1 MKDQPSISAFF
12 PCLNEV
18 KAIDNVVK
26 VAVKTLR
33 QLTDD
38 YEVIVVNDGS
48 TDGSKE
54 VLNRILREYGNL
66 KVIHHGINR
75 GYGAALKSGF
85 ANSTKDLIFYADGDG
100 QYDLTELLV
109 LYDLMGK
116 KIDMVN
122 GIRANRSDPF
132 YRILAGRM
140 YNLFVKVVFRIK
152 LKEVDCNFRLIR
164 KNVFDKINLNSDTGV
179 ICVEMVK
186 KIERLGYKIRQI
198 PVRHYPRPHGSSR
211 FFTIS
216 RLMRVFWALFK
227 LWWKL
232 VIRYDY
238 S

>member
-1 MKDQPSISAFF
+1 MKDRSSISAFF

-18 KAIDNVVK
+18 NAIENVVK
-26 VAVKTLR
+26 VAIETMS

-54 VLNRILREYGNL
+54 VLSRMLGEYENL

-100 QYDLTELLV
+100 QYDLRELHV
-109 LYDLMGK
+109 LYDLLGEE
-116 KIDMVN
+116 IDMVN

-140 YNLFVKVVFRIK
+140 YNIFVKIVFRIK

-164 KNVFDKINLNSDTGV
+164 KNVFDRISINSDTGV

-186 KIERLGYKIRQI
+186 KIERAGYRIKQI
-198 PVRHYPRPHGSSR
+198 PVHHYSRRHGSSR
-211 FFTIS
+211 FFTTR
-216 RLMRVFWALFK
+216 RLIRVFYALFK

-232 VIRYDY
+232 VIRCDY